1 MADDTP
7 GISPAED
14 PYEFDWPDDARE
26 QRDAEREA
34 APGAVANR
42 PKAPLWLAALS
53 LGILTML
60 VYLVAVGA
68 AARVPIVVV
77 QLTLPVVLVATFAA
91 LPIGLILERFTRRAR
106 AGLAEVAFLV
116 VGGALGYFWTFWV
129 WQGFLADY
137 VFDNYATDFISDDP
151 SAEIA
156 GFRDASS
163 LFMMTATATAFL
175 VARMLTEGVARFRI
189 GVYIAAGFIGALTVW
204 SAVGWALDLS

>member
-1 MADDTP
+1 
-7 GISPAED
+7 
-14 PYEFDWPDDARE
+14 
-26 QRDAEREA
+26 
-34 APGAVANR
+34 
-42 PKAPLWLAALS
+42 S

-116 VGGALGYFWTFWV
+116 VGGALGYFWTYWV

-137 VFDNYATDFISDDP
+137 VFDNYATEFVSEDP
-151 SAEIA
+151 ASEIA

-163 LFMMTATATAFL
+163 LFMMTATATSFL
-175 VARMLTEGVARFRI
+175 VARMLTRAVARFRI
-189 GVYIAAGFIGALTVW
+189 GVYVAAGTIAALTAW
-204 SAVGWALDLS
+204 SAAGWVQSL